1 MAERGFSTM
10 SKENKTQRILICA
23 KELFGLYGYDKV
35 SMRDIADRA
44 GISVG
49 NLTYYYGRK
58 ERIMLAVLDQ
68 INEEVSRPADI
79 PGSLAEV
86 DAMLVRFARIAAQSS
101 CLFRRYNLDERLG
114 EKMLQ
119 CQKNLVR
126 ANRSLWSETLRSL
139 ERCGL
144 LCKEL
149 YDGHYSELITAIQM
163 VYRYWDGYA
172 EMEESIGNRCPQFR
186 QCIWS
191 LLLPNLTESGRREF
205 FGKIL
210 PGFAYGRTAS

>member
-1 MAERGFSTM
+1 MA
-10 SKENKTQRILICA
+10 KEDKIQQILICA

-79 PGSLAEV
+79 PGTLAEV
-86 DAMLVRFARIAAQSS
+86 DAMLERFSKIAAQSS
-101 CLFRRYNLDERLG
+101 CLFRRYSLDEQLG

-126 ANRSLWSETLRSL
+126 ANRGLWAETLRSL
-139 ERCGL
+139 ERSGQLCG
-144 LCKEL
+144 EL
-149 YDGHYSELITAIQM
+149 YSGHYSELITAIQM
-163 VYRYWDGYA
+163 VVPVLGWLCRDGREHRQPVSPVPSVHLEPAAPEPHRSRTPGIFRAYPSGICAGAYRFLR
-172 EMEESIGNRCPQFR
+172 I
-186 QCIWS
+186 
-191 LLLPNLTESGRREF
+191 
-205 FGKIL
+205 
-210 PGFAYGRTAS
+210 